1 MLTKINSLRKQR
13 GISLLEVMLS
23 LAIIAII
30 LVMAT
35 RYFGLAS
42 NTSKLN
48 TATSQINEVKGG
60 LSQWQLTHGSFAG
73 GTIANLGSEALITT
87 QTAQNG
93 GAGVNPWGG
102 NLSVQITGTT
112 ATITMDGVPT
122 ESCANLAARLNGVCN
137 AGQVEV
143 TMQTSQ

>member
-1 MLTKINSLRKQR
+1 MLTKINSIYKQR

-48 TATSQINEVKGG
+48 TATSQLNEVKGG
-60 LSQWQLTHGSFAG
+60 LAQYQLTHGSLTGA
-73 GTIANLGSEALITT
+73 TITELGNEALITSE
-87 QTAQNG
+87 TAANG
-93 GAGVNPWGG
+93 GNGVNPWGG
-102 NLSVQITGTT
+102 NISISTTGGS
-112 ATITMDGVPT
+112 ATINMSGVPA
-122 ESCANLAARLNGVCN
+122 ESCQNLANRLNGVCN
-137 AGQVEV
+137 NGQVEV
-143 TMQTSQ
+143 PLQTSQ